1 MPDDQPETPYLELL
15 VRGAPAEAYERPVLR
30 ARADKAPA
38 DRLAALE
45 RAKLLA
51 LRVRGELEGRRR
63 REAELSALFETAH
76 DLAGLRDLDAV
87 LQAIV
92 QRARSL
98 LGTEVAYLTLN
109 DPTAGDTYMRVTDG
123 SVSARFQQ
131 LRLGMGEGLGG
142 LVAQTARP
150 YVTESYFHDPRFQHT
165 GTIDAG
171 VRDEGLVAILGVPL
185 LLGSGVI
192 GVLFAADRRARVFE
206 REQIALLGSFAAHAA
221 VAIDTAHLLAE
232 TRTALTELEAA
243 NEIIR
248 DRSGVIERASD
259 VHDRLT
265 ELVLRGGGVHDV
277 ADAVAEVL
285 SGSVEFVEADEAP
298 AAAVD
303 RSRADGRAVRDGEQ
317 DWVAAVSA
325 GGELLGALI
334 LRGHPRLDPVDQR
347 TLERA
352 AMVTSL
358 LQLARRSA
366 GEAEQRVRGELL
378 DDLLD
383 APDREPRLLRERAAR
398 LRADLDAPHVVL
410 AASIDAPGTGTPA
423 AGPGGPSAGGF
434 GGTPTGGFDG
444 AFRCG
449 PGGAPGGGSGGTAG
463 GGSGGM
469 PRSGFGG
476 ASRSGPG
483 GAPGGGSGSTPRS
496 GSNDAPRSGP
506 GGTHGSGS
514 GGRPGGGSGGAPV
527 GGSGGMP
534 RSGFGGASRSG
545 LGGTP
550 GGGPGGTPGGG
561 PGGAPGDGPGGTPG
575 SGSGG
580 APVGGSGGMPRSG
593 SNDASRSGPGG
604 APVGGSGGMPTGGPG
619 GASRSGSGGAAGS
632 GAGGAH
638 AEDAAGRRRLWSAAS
653 HLAAT
658 RHGLAATRDGGTVLL
673 LPLAEGDTADAL
685 ARRTARQLGTA
696 VHAPVTVGASAPVAA
711 PAGRPGEVAAG
722 YAEARRCLA
731 ALRAL
736 GRAGQGA
743 AVEDFGFLGLL
754 LAGTRDGA
762 PDGTGVQDFVTRTLG
777 PVLDYDERRGTE
789 LIRTLDA
796 YFAGG
801 MSPARTKDALHVH
814 VNTVAQR
821 LERVGRLLG
830 PDWQSP
836 ARSLEIQLALRLH
849 RLASALGY

>member
-1 MPDDQPETPYLELL
+1 MSDDQPETPYLELL
-15 VRGAPAEAYERPVLR
+15 ARGAPAEAYERPVLR
-30 ARADKAPA
+30 ARAEGASA
-38 DRLAALE
+38 ARLAALE
-45 RAKLLA
+45 RAKLPA

-109 DPTAGDTYMRVTDG
+109 DPQAGDTYMRVTDG

-150 YVTESYFHDPRFQHT
+150 YVTESYFDDGRFQHT
-165 GTIDAG
+165 RTIDAG
-171 VRDEGLVAILGVPL
+171 VTDEGLVAILGVPL
-185 LLGSGVI
+185 MLGSGVI

-221 VAIDTAHLLAE
+221 VAIDTANLLAE
-232 TRTALTELEAA
+232 TRSALAELEAA

-248 DRSGVIERASD
+248 DRSGVIERASE

-277 ADAVAEVL
+277 AAAVAEVL
-285 SGSVEFVEADEAP
+285 SGTVEFAEAYAAP

-303 RSRADGRAVRDGEQ
+303 RSRADGHAVRHGE
-317 DWVAAVSA
+317 DWIAAVSA
-325 GGELLGALI
+325 SGELFGALV
-334 LRGHPRLDPVDQR
+334 LRGHPRLDPMDQR

-366 GEAEQRVRGELL
+366 DEAEQRVRGELL

-410 AASIDAPGTGTPA
+410 AAGIDAPGAPPGA
-423 AGPGGPSAGGF
+423 A
-434 GGTPTGGFDG
+434 
-444 AFRCG
+444 
-449 PGGAPGGGSGGTAG
+449 
-463 GGSGGM
+463 
-469 PRSGFGG
+469 
-476 ASRSGPG
+476 
-483 GAPGGGSGSTPRS
+483 
-496 GSNDAPRSGP
+496 N
-506 GGTHGSGS
+506 
-514 GGRPGGGSGGAPV
+514 
-527 GGSGGMP
+527 
-534 RSGFGGASRSG
+534 
-545 LGGTP
+545 
-550 GGGPGGTPGGG
+550 GGG
-561 PGGAPGDGPGGTPG
+561 PGGASGPGPCGPGG
-575 SGSGG
+575 
-580 APVGGSGGMPRSG
+580 
-593 SNDASRSGPGG
+593 GPQEQS
-604 APVGGSGGMPTGGPG
+604 AGPP
-619 GASRSGSGGAAGS
+619 SD
-632 GAGGAH
+632 
-638 AEDAAGRRRLWSAAS
+638 EAAGRQRLWSAAS

-658 RHGLAATRDGGTVLL
+658 RHGLAAARDGGTVLL
-673 LPLAEGDTADAL
+673 LPLADGEGADAL

-696 VHAPVTVGASAPVAA
+696 VHAAVTVGASAPVPA
-711 PAGRPGEVAAG
+711 PAARPGEVASA
-722 YAEARRCLA
+722 YAEARRCLE
-731 ALRAL
+731 ALRVL
-736 GRAGQGA
+736 GRGGQGA
-743 AVEDFGFLGLL
+743 AAEDFGFLGLL
-754 LAGTRDGA
+754 LAGARDGA
-762 PDGTGVQDFVTRTLG
+762 GDAARVAGFVDRTIG
-777 PVLDYDERRGTE
+777 AVVDYDARRGTD
-789 LIRTLDA
+789 LVHTLDA
-796 YFAGG
+796 YFASG
-801 MSPARTKDALHVH
+801 MSPARTKDELHVH

-836 ARSLEIQLALRLH
+836 SRALEVQLALRLH
-849 RLASALGY
+849 RLASAVAG

>member
-1 MPDDQPETPYLELL
+1 MPMPEDQPETPYLELL
-15 VRGAPAEAYERPVLR
+15 ARGAPAEAYERPVLR

-150 YVTESYFHDPRFQHT
+150 YVTENYFDDPRFQHT
-165 GTIDAG
+165 RTIDAG
-171 VRDEGLVAILGVPL
+171 VSDEGLVAILGVPL

-206 REQIALLGSFAAHAA
+206 REQIALLASFAAHAA
-221 VAIDTAHLLAE
+221 VAIDTANLLAE
-232 TRTALTELEAA
+232 TRTALAELEAA

-248 DRSGVIERASD
+248 AGSGVIERASE

-277 ADAVAEVL
+277 AAAVAEVL

-303 RSRADGRAVRDGEQ
+303 RSRADGHAVRHEQ

-325 GGELLGALI
+325 GGELLGALV

-410 AASIDAPGTGTPA
+410 AASVDA
-423 AGPGGPSAGGF
+423 AG
-434 GGTPTGGFDG
+434 
-444 AFRCG
+444 
-449 PGGAPGGGSGGTAG
+449 AP
-463 GGSGGM
+463 
-469 PRSGFGG
+469 
-476 ASRSGPG
+476 
-483 GAPGGGSGSTPRS
+483 
-496 GSNDAPRSGP
+496 
-506 GGTHGSGS
+506 
-514 GGRPGGGSGGAPV
+514 
-527 GGSGGMP
+527 
-534 RSGFGGASRSG
+534 
-545 LGGTP
+545 
-550 GGGPGGTPGGG
+550 
-561 PGGAPGDGPGGTPG
+561 
-575 SGSGG
+575 
-580 APVGGSGGMPRSG
+580 
-593 SNDASRSGPGG
+593 
-604 APVGGSGGMPTGGPG
+604 
-619 GASRSGSGGAAGS
+619 
-632 GAGGAH
+632 
-638 AEDAAGRRRLWSAAS
+638 AEDAADRQRLWSAAS
-653 HLAAT
+653 HLAVT
-658 RHGLAATRDGGTVLL
+658 RHGLAAARDGGTVLL
-673 LPLAEGDTADAL
+673 LPLADGDSADAL

-696 VHAPVTVGASAPVAA
+696 VHTAVTVGASAPVRA
-711 PAGRPGEVAAG
+711 PAARPGEVASS

-731 ALRAL
+731 ALRVL

-743 AVEDFGFLGLL
+743 AAEDFGFLGLL

-762 PDGTGVQDFVTRTLG
+762 PDGARVQDFVTRTIG
-777 PVLDYDERRGTE
+777 AVLDYDERRGTD
-789 LIRTLDA
+789 LVRTLDA
-796 YFAGG
+796 YFASG
-801 MSPARTKDALHVH
+801 MSPARTKDELHVH

-821 LERVGRLLG
+821 LERVARLLG

-836 ARSLEIQLALRLH
+836 SRSLEIQLALRLH
-849 RLASALGY
+849 RLASAVVHH

>member
-1 MPDDQPETPYLELL
+1 MSDDRPEAPYLELL
-15 VRGAPAEAYERPVLR
+15 VRGAPTEAYERPVLR

-63 REAELSALFETAH
+63 REAELSALYETAH

-150 YVTESYFHDPRFQHT
+150 YVTEDYFHDPRFQHT
-165 GTIDAG
+165 HTIDAG

-206 REQIALLGSFAAHAA
+206 REQTALLGSFAAHAA

-232 TRTALTELEAA
+232 TRTALAELEAA

-248 DRSGVIERASD
+248 DRSRVIERASE

-285 SGSVEFVEADEAP
+285 SGSVEFLEVDEAP

-303 RSRADGRAVRDGEQ
+303 RSRADGHAVRDGEE

-325 GGELLGALI
+325 GGELLGALV
-334 LRGHPRLDPVDQR
+334 LRGHPRLDPMDQR

-398 LRADLDAPHVVL
+398 LRAADLDTPHVVL
-410 AASIDAPGTGTPA
+410 AAGIEAPHTGTPA
-423 AGPGGPSAGGF
+423 AGPGGV
-434 GGTPTGGFDG
+434 
-444 AFRCG
+444 
-449 PGGAPGGGSGGTAG
+449 PG
-463 GGSGGM
+463 
-469 PRSGFGG
+469 
-476 ASRSGPG
+476 
-483 GAPGGGSGSTPRS
+483 
-496 GSNDAPRSGP
+496 SGP
-506 GGTHGSGS
+506 GGT
-514 GGRPGGGSGGAPV
+514 PG
-527 GGSGGMP
+527 
-534 RSGFGGASRSG
+534 SRSG
-545 LGGTP
+545 STHGSTHGGA
-550 GGGPGGTPGGG
+550 PGGG
-561 PGGAPGDGPGGTPG
+561 PGGAP
-575 SGSGG
+575 
-580 APVGGSGGMPRSG
+580 
-593 SNDASRSGPGG
+593 
-604 APVGGSGGMPTGGPG
+604 
-619 GASRSGSGGAAGS
+619 
-632 GAGGAH
+632 
-638 AEDAAGRRRLWSAAS
+638 AEDAEGRRRLWSAAS
-653 HLAAT
+653 HLAVT
-658 RHGLAATRDGGTVLL
+658 RHGLAAARDGGTVLL
-673 LPLAEGDTADAL
+673 LPLADGDTADAL

-696 VHAPVTVGASAPVAA
+696 VHAAVTVGASAPVPA
-711 PAGRPGEVAAG
+711 PAARPGEVAAG

-731 ALRAL
+731 ALRVL

-743 AVEDFGFLGLL
+743 AAEDFGFLGLL
-754 LAGTRDGA
+754 LAGTREGA
-762 PDGTGVQDFVTRTLG
+762 PDGTGVQDFVTRTVG
-777 PVLDYDERRGTE
+777 AVVDYDERRGTE

-849 RLASALGY
+849 RLASAVGY